1 MACRIEGTI
10 RENYINELLTEI
22 KEDYNLYNIIIDER
36 RINGEIKNINISIN
50 IINEMNEE

>member
-10 RENYINELLTEI
+10 GENYINELLTEI
-22 KEDYNLYNIIIDER
+22 KEDCNLYNIIIDER

-50 IINEMNEE
+50 IINEMNEG